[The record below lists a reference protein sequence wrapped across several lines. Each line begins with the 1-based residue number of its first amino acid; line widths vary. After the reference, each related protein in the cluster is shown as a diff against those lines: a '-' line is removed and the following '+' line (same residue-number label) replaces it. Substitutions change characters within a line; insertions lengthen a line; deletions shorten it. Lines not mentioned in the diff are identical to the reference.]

1 MMQNIFKHSQK
12 QQPQLGTVAYWSL
25 FASMNTNDRSPEI
38 KIGVREGDGYA

>member
-25 FASMNTNDRSPEI
+25 FANVSSDRNSEI
-38 KIGVREGDGYA
+38 TIRVREGDGYA